1 MPDRRLAGRVALI
14 TGGGSGIGR
23 AAASLF
29 AAHGASLGVVDINAD
44 AANQTVA
51 DIISG
56 AGRALAIT
64 ADVSVSAEIEA
75 AVHRVARQFGRLDI
89 VFNNAGID
97 SAGSIADT
105 TEQAW
110 DHCFAVN
117 VKGTLLVS
125 RAAIPYLEIN
135 GGVIINQGS
144 VAAMVGIPNLAAY
157 CAAKGAV
164 VALTRAMA
172 VDLAPRGIR
181 VNVIC
186 PGTVSTPLIE
196 PLLRARGGGDLDAGL
211 ALTVAK
217 YPIGRLGTA
226 AEIANVALFLASS
239 ESSFLTGAVIAADG
253 GMTSI

>member
-1 MPDRRLAGRVALI
+1 MPDGRLAGRVALI

-23 AAASLF
+23 ATASLF
-29 AAHGASLGVVDINAD
+29 AAHGASLGVVDINVG
-44 AANQTVA
+44 AANQTVQ
-51 DIISG
+51 DIVSR

-64 ADVSVSAEIEA
+64 ADVSVNAEVEA
-75 AVHRVARQFGRLDI
+75 AVHHVARQFGRLDI

-105 TEQAW
+105 TERAW
-110 DHCFAVN
+110 DRCFAVN

-144 VAAMVGIPNLAAY
+144 VAALVGIPNLAAY

-164 VALTRAMA
+164 VSLTRAMA

-196 PLLRARGGGDLDAGL
+196 PLLRARGGGDMDVGL

-253 GMTSI
+253 GMTSV